1 MRQAMATRPRRVLP
15 GTIWFVTRRCSE
27 RRSFLRP
34 SPAVNQILLYVLAAK
49 AQSYGIV
56 VHAFCALSN
65 HIHLVFTDAQGR
77 LPDFM
82 RDFDSLVA
90 RAVNASIGHFEG
102 FWADEASYSA
112 VEPVAP
118 SDVLAKIAYVLANPV
133 AAALVRRGA
142 EWPGLWSAP
151 ERIGG
156 ERFNVQKPKKFFSPT
171 GPLPAA
177 AELALAVPP
186 GFASAEDFR
195 TQLVAELRRLEEEAI
210 REHAAQGRRFL
221 GVARV
226 LMQNPFARPASR
238 APRFGLDPRLA
249 ARDKW
254 KRIEGLLRLK
264 DWDEAYREALERW
277 RAGFR
282 DVVFPPG
289 TWLMRVL
296 HGARCAA
303 AA

>member
-1 MRQAMATRPRRVLP
+1 MSTDARRILP
-15 GTIWFVTRRCSE
+15 GTTWFITRRCSE
-27 RRSFLRP
+27 RRFFLRP
-34 SPAVNQILLYVLAAK
+34 SRVVNEIVLFVLAAK
-49 AQSYGIV
+49 AQRYGV
-56 VHAFCALSN
+56 LVHAFCVLSN
-65 HIHLVFTDAQGR
+65 HIHLVLTDVQGR

-102 FWADEASYSA
+102 FWANEASYSA
-112 VEPVAP
+112 VEPLAP

-133 AAALVRRGA
+133 AAGLVKHGA
-142 EWPGLWSAP
+142 HWPGLWSAP

-156 ERFNVQKPKKFFSPT
+156 ERFTAGKPQKFFDPK
-171 GPLPAA
+171 GPLPDK

-186 GFASAEDFR
+186 GFASAAEFR
-195 TQLVAELRRLEEEAI
+195 SQLEAELRKLEDEAVQKI
-210 REHAAQGRRFL
+210 TAQGRRFV
-221 GVARV
+221 GVTRV
-226 LMQNPFARPASR
+226 LMQNPFARPAPGE
-238 APRFGLDPRLA
+238 PRFGLKPRIA

-254 KRIEGLLRLK
+254 KRIEGLLRLEA
-264 DWDEAYREALERW
+264 WDDAYRVALDRW

-282 DVVFPPG
+282 EVVFPAG

-303 AA
+303 VT